1 MSRFIVRRAFQ
12 TLIVLFLVSVFTF
25 LIFQII
31 PNGNPAERMAGRDA
45 TPAQVAAIASAWGF
59 NRPIYVQYGVM
70 MQKIFTGQVVSYVQ
84 GINVLDEIRRGLPAT
99 ASLAI
104 GASVIWLTWGIVLG
118 LLSTLKPGGWTDR
131 LLGFA
136 ALVAIS
142 TPAFVI
148 GAILLVIFAYK
159 TSIFPSEGYVSLT
172 QNPWQWFMH
181 LVLPWCAL
189 SLPFIGLYSRVLR
202 ASVLDVM
209 HDDYIEMA
217 KAKGLSRRRVLIHH
231 VLRVSMISIVSLWG
245 LDFAGLI
252 GGGAILVESIFSL
265 QGIGQYAAMSIQ
277 ELDVPPIM
285 VIVMYTAFFVVV
297 VGALVDIGYAFLDPR
312 IELNA

>member
-1 MSRFIVRRAFQ
+1 MTRFTVRRGFQ
-12 TLIVLFLVSVFTF
+12 ALVVLFLVSVFTF

-31 PNGNPAERMAGRDA
+31 PNGNPADRLAGRDA
-45 TPAQVAAIASAWGF
+45 TPAQVAAIARAWGF
-59 NRPIYVQYGVM
+59 NRPIFVQYGLM

-84 GINVLDEIRRGLPAT
+84 GINVLSEIKRGLPAT

-118 LLSTLKPGGWTDR
+118 LVSALKPGGWADR

-136 ALVAIS
+136 ALAAIS

-148 GAILLVIFAYK
+148 GAVLLVVFAYK
-159 TSIFPSEGYVSLT
+159 TSIFPSEGYVPLV
-172 QNPWQWFMH
+172 QDPWQWFMH
-181 LVLPWCAL
+181 MVLPWCSL

-202 ASVLDVM
+202 ANVLDVM

-217 KAKGLSRRRVLIHH
+217 RAKGLPRRRLLINH
-231 VLRVSMISIVSLWG
+231 VLRVSLISIVSLWG

-252 GGGAILVESIFSL
+252 GGGAILTESIFNL

-285 VIVMYTAFFVVV
+285 VIVMYTAFFVVL

>member
-1 MSRFIVRRAFQ
+1 MSRFIVRRGFQ
-12 TLIVLFLVSVFTF
+12 ALIVLFLVSVFTF

-45 TPAQVAAIASAWGF
+45 TPAQIAAIASAWGF
-59 NRPIYVQYGVM
+59 NRPIWVQYGVM

-118 LLSTLKPGGWTDR
+118 LLSTLKPGGWADR
-131 LLGFA
+131 LLGFG

-142 TPAFVI
+142 TPSFVI

-172 QNPWQWFMH
+172 QDPWQWFMH
-181 LVLPWCAL
+181 LVLPWCSL

-202 ASVLDVM
+202 ANVLDVM

-217 KAKGLSRRRVLIHH
+217 KAKGLSRRRVLIRH

-277 ELDVPPIM
+277 DLDVPPIM